1 MYSVLISLPINKGD
15 DPWYQKA
22 SYYWPFNTLKDPG
35 ILDQRGTTSVQ
46 AYSKNGLQLDGFLGS
61 WADLGNFSFHCISN
75 PEACKTGFTATFW
88 LRVDDRQNKR
98 FVMQIGSATQAVG
111 TTMQIDGDYF
121 GVYVNGRATQRH
133 VQVNWTYASWIFVA
147 LSWNKIDNKIG
158 VLLNCS
164 SVSYE
169 KYNVGA
175 SYRYSSVPP
184 NNMLILGASNA
195 RLNSIKMTID
205 ELAIW
210 NGVLSKQD
218 VCYIMESKAGNMQH
232 SIISN
237 RSLKTNLCLCICFFS
252 VLCVYVNKRDDLLLV
267 SEGIIGKVKDKCE
280 LGLVTYV
287 NKMSITPIL
296 TTSLTL
302 RSISR

>member
-232 SIISN
+232 YHFKSVTEDKFVFVY
-237 RSLKTNLCLCICFFS
+237 LFFL
-252 VLCVYVNKRDDLLLV
+252 VCCVFMLTKGTTSFLV